1 MAQVQKRG
9 RGRPSTFDRP
19 AVLREAMKLF
29 WENGYEG
36 TSFEDLISTMRISP
50 SSFYNAFGS
59 KESLYREAA
68 EFFLEDAR
76 KWIQGALWKDGID
89 TRTAFANLLET
100 AATEFTR
107 GDLPRGC
114 MISLS
119 GTHHRPDLM
128 PIRDMMVEYRAAS
141 EAYLVDRIRKG
152 ISDGDMPADVD
163 VDALA
168 AFIHAVVRGIAV
180 QARDGA
186 SRARLLDIGRV
197 AMDAWPV

>member
-1 MAQVQKRG
+1 
-9 RGRPSTFDRP
+9 
-19 AVLREAMKLF
+19 MKLF

-76 KWIQGALWKDGID
+76 KWIQGALWKDGAD
-89 TRTAFANLLET
+89 TRTAFAHMLET
-100 AATEFTR
+100 AAFEFTR
-107 GDLPRGC
+107 ADVPRGC

-128 PIRDMMVEYRAAS
+128 PIRDMMVEYRSAS

-152 ISDGDMPADVD
+152 ISDGDVPADVD

-168 AFIHAVVRGIAV
+168 AFIHAVVRGLAV

-186 SRARLLDIGRV
+186 SRSRLLEIGRV
-197 AMDAWPV
+197 AMDAWPN